1 MEFELQ
7 YELDEFKL
15 IQDQYFDE
23 DNKCYTGVNLSTDI
37 MEKMLSL
44 IDNLSERV
52 NELEP
57 VIKQQIKKSLPIHDV
72 MPQLLC
78 LFDDMYQSITKGKK
92 YKLVFEAKN
101 LYYFIDNKG
110 EMNWKN
116 KDWFKVLPAQ

>member
-15 IQDQYFDE
+15 IQDQYFDK

-37 MEKMLSL
+37 MEKMLNL

-52 NELEP
+52 NVLEP

-72 MPQLLC
+72 SNSLINELKRRQTFIQTEPNGQVRETM
-78 LFDDMYQSITKGKK
+78 
-92 YKLVFEAKN
+92 
-101 LYYFIDNKG
+101 IDNLLI
-110 EMNWKN
+110 
-116 KDWFKVLPAQ
+116 DL

>member
-15 IQDQYFDE
+15 IQDQYFNE

-57 VIKQQIKKSLPIHDV
+57 VIKQQIKKSLPIHGV
-72 MPQLLC
+72 VGSALLKD
-78 LFDDMYQSITKGKK
+78 LLNGSEEVIAINGLRFTGTHEEKIKQVFDKHGVK
-92 YKLVFEAKN
+92 YESPF
-101 LYYFIDNKG
+101 
-110 EMNWKN
+110 
-116 KDWFKVLPAQ
+116 